1 MKIPV
6 ALNCF
11 SFTSAEFF
19 GKADIFDPPF
29 TFNIRRGLDRDQVD
43 KYLQTGP
50 DLLTDDDV
58 KRDDAKRLE
67 AARVILQIFL
77 LSLETGGVEYKLQP
91 NRQEIDSFTDNWI
104 EADPTNALNLIVD
117 LAWGV
122 IGVYRKER
130 EAILGKPKTAL
141 AVSNTTAN
149 GKRKAA
155 RKPQD

>member
-6 ALNCF
+6 KLHCF

-29 TFNIRRGLDRDQVD
+29 TFNIRRGIDRDQFK
-43 KYLQTGP
+43 KYTEAGP

-58 KRDDAKRLE
+58 KRLE
-67 AARVILQIFL
+67 AARVILQVFL
-77 LSLETGGVEYKLQP
+77 LSLESGGVEYKMQP
-91 NRQEIDSFTDNWI
+91 NRQEIDSFTANWI
-104 EADPTNALNLIVD
+104 EADPVNALNLIVD

-130 EAILGKPKTAL
+130 EAILGKPKTVP
-141 AVSNTTAN
+141 AVSNTIAK

-155 RKPQD
+155 RKRQG